1 MLCRISVVRLRPQQ
15 NPEADILAVSYHAP
29 YKTKMEQKHSVCQIL
44 LSFLD
49 QVLTK
54 MEISFYIIDGDF
66 NFDALDFVLPRDMI
80 VSFYETSR

>member
-1 MLCRISVVRLRPQQ
+1 MVRLRPKQ
-15 NPEADILAVSYHAP
+15 NPEADILVVSYYAP
-29 YKTKMEQKHSVCQIL
+29 YKIKIEQKRSVCQIL

-66 NFDALDFVLPRDMI
+66 NFDALDFELPRDMI